1 VTLNLQNKNQPI
13 VYVVDDDAGTRRAVA
28 LALEQEGLMVAAF
41 GSAEAFFAAKLAERK
56 GCAIVDLYLPGMN
69 GIQIQEILA
78 AQAIPLPVIIL
89 TGHTDIP
96 TCVEAMK
103 AGVDDFLMKPVT
115 REKLLASVRAALAKG
130 DRMRAIA
137 EQSHLAKLRL
147 MQLTDREYEIMKM
160 LVNSASNKE
169 IARCL
174 KISYRT
180 VEKHR
185 KRILDKTGSSNL
197 LELLDLARKNGL
209 TSAQEPN

>member
-1 VTLNLQNKNQPI
+1 MLLNPQNKTRPI
-13 VYVVDDDAGTRRAVA
+13 VYVVDDDVGARRAVT
-28 LALEQEGLMVAAF
+28 LVLEQEGLMVAAF
-41 GSAEAFFAAKLAERK
+41 DSAEAFFAAKLTEEK
-56 GCAIVDLYLPGMN
+56 GCAIVDLCLPGMN
-69 GIQIQEILA
+69 GIQIQKILA
-78 AQAIPLPVIIL
+78 AQAIPLPVIVL
-89 TGHTDIP
+89 TGHADIP

-103 AGVDDFLMKPVT
+103 SGVDDFLMKPVT

-137 EQSHLAKLRL
+137 EQTHLAKLRL
-147 MQLTDREYEIMKM
+147 MQLTDREYEIMRM

-209 TSAQEPN
+209 TSDQEPN

>member
-1 VTLNLQNKNQPI
+1 MLNPQNKNQPI
-13 VYVVDDDAGTRRAVA
+13 VYVVDDDAGARRVMA
-28 LALEQEGLMVAAF
+28 LVLEQEGLTVAAF
-41 GSAEAFFAAKLAERK
+41 DSAEAFFSEKLTERK
-56 GCAIVDLYLPGMN
+56 GCAIVDLCLSGMN
-69 GIQIQEILA
+69 GIQIQKILA

-89 TGHTDIP
+89 TGHADIP

-103 AGVDDFLMKPVT
+103 AGVDDFLMKPVS
-115 REKLLASVRAALAKG
+115 RETLLASVRAALARG
-130 DRMRAIA
+130 DRMRAMA

-147 MQLTDREYEIMKM
+147 MQLTEREYEIMKM

-209 TSAQEPN
+209 APDQEPN

>member
-1 VTLNLQNKNQPI
+1 MLNPQNKNQPI
-13 VYVVDDDAGTRRAVA
+13 VYVVDDDAGARRVMA
-28 LALEQEGLMVAAF
+28 LVLEQEGLTVAAF
-41 GSAEAFFAAKLAERK
+41 DSAEAFFSEKLTERK
-56 GCAIVDLYLPGMN
+56 GCAIVDLCLSGMN
-69 GIQIQEILA
+69 GIQIQKILA

-89 TGHTDIP
+89 TGHADIP

-103 AGVDDFLMKPVT
+103 AGVDDFLMKPVS
-115 REKLLASVRAALAKG
+115 RETLLASVRTALARG
-130 DRMRAIA
+130 DRMRAMA

-147 MQLTDREYEIMKM
+147 MQLTEREYEIMKM

-209 TSAQEPN
+209 APDQEPN